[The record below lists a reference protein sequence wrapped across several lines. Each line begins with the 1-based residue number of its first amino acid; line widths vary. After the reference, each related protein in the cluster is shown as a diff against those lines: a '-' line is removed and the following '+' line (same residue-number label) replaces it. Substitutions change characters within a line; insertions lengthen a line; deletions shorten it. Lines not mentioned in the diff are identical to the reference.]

1 MKAAILLNG
10 EPYCG
15 GMIEGDYVICCD
27 GAYEWA
33 KYKVHIDELLGD
45 FDSLSAFPE
54 GVAVN
59 RFPVEKNATDGE
71 LALEHALD
79 MGASFIAIYGGGGLR
94 EDHFLGNLHLLYKA
108 HKYGAE
114 AVMFTE
120 RAQLSISEHL
130 RTLSCAKG
138 KTVSI
143 IPFGGDA
150 HILHSSGF
158 QYPMEDLWL
167 RYGSTRGIS
176 NVIASEEGA
185 VFYSEGTVLVV
196 VNERI
201 V

>member
-15 GMIEGDYVICCD
+15 GMIESDYVICCD

-138 KTVSI
+138 
-143 IPFGGDA
+143 